1 MARVNKNFESLTDEA
16 IDNIREDRAQAQDL
30 LRDLVKY
37 IGRDGAVHCGVVIQ
51 LDERPLSTALV
62 LLQSASH
69 SIWIQRR
76 NLEIIQ

>member
-1 MARVNKNFESLTDEA
+1 MQVG
-16 IDNIREDRAQAQDL
+16 
-30 LRDLVKY
+30 DLVKY

-69 SIWIQRR
+69 SMWIQRR